1 MLAPP
6 LPHSG
11 APRVG
16 NPRCPREVPAQP
28 SQKALRA
35 PVVSESCWGPLQ
47 KCTDTQNADEAALV
61 FSPSHTQ
68 AGTLQLGSKIYI
80 IYQKIVL
87 IYRKTFQSS
96 EASAPYLHSQS
107 H

>member
-6 LPHSG
+6 LPQPG
-11 APRVG
+11 APRDG
-16 NPRCPREVPAQP
+16 NPRCPGEVPAWP
-28 SQKALRA
+28 SQKAWRA
-35 PVVSESCWGPLQ
+35 PVVSESCWGPWQ
-47 KCTDTQNADEAALV
+47 KCTDTQTADEAALV
-61 FSPSHTQ
+61 FSTTQTQ